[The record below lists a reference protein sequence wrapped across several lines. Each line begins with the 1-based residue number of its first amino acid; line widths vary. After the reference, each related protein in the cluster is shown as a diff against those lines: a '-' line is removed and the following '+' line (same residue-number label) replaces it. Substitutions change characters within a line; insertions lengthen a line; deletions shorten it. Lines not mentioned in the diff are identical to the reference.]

1 MYQHLTSLR
10 GIPQRLAK
18 IHWKLLFLLSFSF
31 TILVESQLNLHA
43 TQAQDQPPTATPA
56 NAPPQLKN
64 TLAQIDLAA
73 NKRDVKAVMQFYSG
87 NFTHSDGLTRQT
99 LEQALT
105 QLWKRYN
112 TLNYRTELQTWQ
124 PSGNGF
130 VAQTVTYIT
139 GTQRTQGRE
148 LALNATLTSRQYL
161 QGQQITRQE
170 ILSERSQL
178 TSGQNPP
185 KIQLNLPQ
193 QVKAGQEYNL
203 DAIVQEPLGDSLLL
217 GAALEEP
224 VSPQNYLKEGRVN
237 LEPLSAGGIFKVGKA
252 PTKPTSQWISALLVK
267 EDGLILVSQRLQ
279 VVKP

>member
-1 MYQHLTSLR
+1 MHRYLALLRNIPQHLFTKVR
-10 GIPQRLAK
+10 
-18 IHWKLLFLLSFSF
+18 WELLLLLSFSF
-31 TILVESQLNLHA
+31 MILIEGENLHG
-43 TQAQDQPPTATPA
+43 TQAQEQPPTAAPA
-56 NAPPQLKN
+56 NVPPQLKD
-64 TLAQIDLAA
+64 TLAQIDAAA
-73 NKRDVKAVMQFYSG
+73 NKRDIKAVMQFYSG

-105 QLWKRYN
+105 QVWKRYN

-130 VAQTVTYIT
+130 MAQTVTRIT
-139 GTQRTQGRE
+139 GTQQNQGRE
-148 LALNATLTSRQYL
+148 LALNATLTSRQYF
-161 QGQQITRQE
+161 QGQKITRQE

-193 QVKAGQEYNL
+193 QVTVGQEYNL

-224 VSPQNYLKEGRVN
+224 ISPQSYLKDGRIN
-237 LEPLSAGGIFKVGKA
+237 LEPLAAGGIFKVGRA
-252 PTKPTSQWISALLVK
+252 PAKPTSQWISAILVR
-267 EDGLILVSQRLQ
+267 EDGMILISRRLQ

>member
-1 MYQHLTSLR
+1 MHQYLALLST
-10 GIPQRLAK
+10 IPQYLFAK
-18 IHWKLLFLLSFSF
+18 VWWKLLLLISFSF
-31 TILVESQLNLHA
+31 AILIEGENLPS
-43 TQAQDQPPTATPA
+43 TQAQERPPTAA
-56 NAPPQLKN
+56 SQNAPPQLKN
-64 TLAQIDLAA
+64 TLAQVDAAA
-73 NKRDVKAVMQFYSG
+73 NKRDIKAAMQFYSG

-124 PSGNGF
+124 PSNNGF

-139 GTQRTQGRE
+139 GTQQTQGRK
-148 LALNATLTSRQYL
+148 LALTATLNSRQHF
-161 QGQQITRQE
+161 QGQKIIRQE

-185 KIQLNLPQ
+185 KIELNLPQ
-193 QVKAGQEYNL
+193 QVKVGQEYSL

-224 VSPQNYLKEGRVN
+224 ISPQNYLKEGRVN
-237 LEPLSAGGIFKVGKA
+237 LEPLSAGGIFKVGRA
-252 PTKPTSQWISALLVK
+252 PAKPTSQWISAILVR
-267 EDGLILVSQRLQ
+267 EDGLILISQRLQ